1 VAELQGGIHWV
12 SWGGRD
18 LLYEF
23 LIGEREIYA
32 TFYDHVFEEVAKAF
46 ATAEI
51 RNGVLQFANS
61 ARFERGGT
69 WTYITSDQPFGT
81 VGERI
86 IKGLLRKVS
95 KNRHSP
101 KLREHQ

>member
-1 VAELQGGIHWV
+1 M
-12 SWGGRD
+12 GRPGS
-18 LLYEF
+18 LYEF
-23 LIGEREIYA
+23 LTGEREIYA
-32 TFYDHVFEEVAKAF
+32 SFYDHVFEEVAKRF
-46 ATAEI
+46 AIAEI

-61 ARFERGGT
+61 ARFERAAIG
-69 WTYITSDQPFGT
+69 TYITSDQPFGT